1 METSGQ
7 SGSVAALVGEQI
19 VAQITLDPARRS
31 AQTLAPAMRQ
41 LLAAAGWQPATV
53 EVVGVAVGPGSFTG
67 LRVGVTTAKTFA
79 YAVGCR
85 VVAINTLDVIAE
97 QAQSQV
103 PPEVSRLSVVIDAQR
118 GDVFTRLYE
127 RGAGALWQPVDP
139 AAIRSHDEWRGS
151 LGSNTAV
158 SGPAL
163 EKLASSLSADVI
175 VVPRELW
182 SPEAVTVGRLAARGA
197 SREQFDDVWQL
208 APLYMRRSAAEDVF
222 DRKASET

>member
-7 SGSVAALVGEQI
+7 SGSVAALIGEQV
-19 VAQITLDPARRS
+19 VAQITLDPQRRS
-31 AQTLAPAMRQ
+31 AQTLAPALRE
-41 LLAAAGWQPATV
+41 LLAEAGWQPGMV
-53 EVVGVAVGPGSFTG
+53 DVVAVAVGPGSFTG

-85 VVAINTLDVIAE
+85 VVAINTLDIIAE

-103 PPEVSRLSVVIDAQR
+103 PPAVPRLSVIIDAQR
-118 GDVFTRLYE
+118 GDVFARLYE
-127 RGAGALWQPVDP
+127 RCAGNPWQPTSD
-139 AAIRSHDEWRGS
+139 AMILNHDQWRAS
-151 LGSNTAV
+151 LGANTAV

-163 EKLASSLSADVI
+163 EKLASSLPTDVI

-182 SPEAVTVGRLAARGA
+182 SPEAVTVGRLAAQRAHG
-197 SREQFDDVWQL
+197 EQFDDVWQL